1 MFSKRL
7 SIAFAL
13 LALVMALSLSVT
25 AQTVTG
31 TLSGT
36 ITDSAGAVVPDIEVT
51 AKNNETGFVR
61 SSKTNSEGYF
71 IIPFLP
77 LGSYNVLVEA
87 KGFKKVTKTDL
98 VIELNKNTVSNFK
111 LEASAVDAAVQITG
125 ETPQIETTTG
135 ELKHSLDT
143 KRIEDTPLA
152 GRNFISLVEQI
163 PGFQIASFG
172 GDASSGQN
180 NPTNSSGSFAAFS
193 GLGSRSTT
201 FQVDGVSN
209 NDASE
214 NQNRQGVNI
223 STIKELQVLTN
234 AFSAEFGGGGAAVLV
249 QTKNGTNN
257 FHGDGYDFI
266 QNDIFNANGFFRNA
280 AGNSST
286 TGQQLQPRP
295 AVRRQNYGGTLGGPI
310 WLPQKFFG
318 PAAFDGR
325 DRLHFFVSVDRLFNK
340 TDNSYTRVIFLPGE
354 EPKPCPIGPNGQ
366 AITSRP
372 GDPLRNFCVDPTTHP
387 NIGRDLDFMRKV
399 ISLYRTPEL
408 QGIAPNDPNA
418 CADLISSG
426 RENRCVTLG
435 ITTRQPRGDY
445 SGRLDFKATTKDTMW
460 LRYQYSRQRDNT
472 GRFILGDTFGARND
486 RQYNLGVTE
495 THVWSSR
502 QVSEFRFSYGN
513 RATLQDVSDG
523 NDIPVI
529 RFSTNL
535 CTGSGVGACGGI
547 IGTSTNVPIN
557 RRQRDKQFVYN
568 HTLTFARHTLKAGID
583 HRINALDDETGDRA
597 RGFWTF
603 GTNDSL
609 ASIRARTGFTSFEN
623 FMRGFITGYQKGFG
637 NPKAENRFGET
648 NLYFQEDLRL
658 KRNLTLNLGV
668 RYEYVKAPDEI
679 ANRFEY
685 GFGDDKNNFQPRIG
699 FAWSPSFESGPL
711 SWLTGNEGRFVIRG
725 GYGINHS
732 RIFQSV
738 FSQNQLSIRTQPPN
752 GFANVFSGLCVNEIS
767 DPSCGFVF
775 TPGVASRTTAFTA
788 NSAQNTGAVR
798 DIGGRLNTVLLTPNK
813 KLGVP
818 YTQQWNLTAERQLP
832 KNFAIQATYAGNR
845 GIGLPW
851 FDSNNDAIF
860 PFVSPSLL
868 VDVGG
873 GNFKPVVFD
882 RACTS
887 TADPICRNA
896 ANPNDTQVGPLRS
909 FSALTSTT
917 ATLAQKGI
925 VIVDGV
931 PHGYISLSTP
941 RFNERRPDPTLSR
954 FVNLQN
960 FGWSYYHSGTIKM
973 TKRYSGGLS
982 FNAFYTFSKTMDTGS
997 EATFTVVDTNAPASK
1012 KGGAAASLRG
1022 LSAFHAA
1029 HRFVAGYSYELPIM
1043 RSQRGFAGRIVG
1055 GWNVSGTTTF
1065 QSGNPF
1071 SVTLGYDA
1079 NGDGLGGERPRIADL
1094 SLLGAS
1100 VDNGRRNAQGVQF
1113 STLQLPGTAFIP
1125 AQAATIGQADRIYL
1139 PGGGLDG
1146 QLGRNT
1152 FFLQGLNH
1160 TDMTAFKTF
1169 KIQEGVKLIVRME
1182 FYNVFNRV
1190 TFGAPTRTIL
1200 SGNTLGTITTERN
1213 VSSYVNSGRL
1223 DGSSGRQG
1231 QLALRLVF

>member
-1 MFSKRL
+1 MLRRRILYS
-7 SIAFAL
+7 FAL
-13 LALVMALSLSVT
+13 FTLFSLLSLSAF

-31 TLSGT
+31 TLNGT
-36 ITDSAGAVVPDIEVT
+36 VTDATGAVVPGIIVT
-51 AKNNETGFVR
+51 AKDTATGFTR
-61 SSKTNSEGYF
+61 TTTTTSEGFYSM
-71 IIPFLP
+71 PFLA
-77 LGSYNVLVEA
+77 LGSYNVTVEA
-87 KGFKKVTKTDL
+87 KGFKKITKTDV
-98 VIELNKNTVSNFK
+98 VIELNKTTVSNFK
-111 LEASAVDAAVQITG
+111 LEVSEVGAAVEITG

-135 ELKHSLDT
+135 ELKHSLDA
-143 KRIEDTPLA
+143 RRVEDTPLA

-223 STIKELQVLTN
+223 STIKEMQVLTN

-249 QTKNGTNN
+249 QTKSGGNL
-257 FHGDGYDFI
+257 FHGDAYDFI

-280 AGNSST
+280 AGNSAT
-286 TGQQLQPRP
+286 TGQPLQPRP
-295 AVRRQNYGGTLGGPI
+295 AVRRQNYGGTFSGPI
-310 WLPQKFFG
+310 WFPQKFFG

-325 DRLHFFVSVDRLFNK
+325 DRLHFLISADRLFNK

-354 EPKPCPIGPNGQ
+354 EPKPCPVVNGV
-366 AITSRP
+366 TVNSRP
-372 GDPLRNFCVDPTTHP
+372 GDPLRNFCVDPLTHP
-387 NIGRDLDFMRKV
+387 NLARDLEFMRKV

-408 QGIAPNDPNA
+408 QGVAPNDPQA

-445 SGRLDFKATTKDTMW
+445 SGRLDFKATQKDTMW

-495 THVWSSR
+495 THVWSPR
-502 QVSEFRFSYGN
+502 QVSEFRYSFGN
-513 RATLQDVSDG
+513 RVTLQDVSDG

-557 RRQRDKQFVYN
+557 RRQRDHQFVYN
-568 HTLTFARHTLKAGID
+568 HTLTFARHTLKTGID

-609 ASIRARTGFTSFEN
+609 ASIRARTGYTSFEN
-623 FMRGFITGYQKGFG
+623 FMRGFITAYQKGFG
-637 NPKAENRFGET
+637 NPVAENRFGET
-648 NLYFQEDLRL
+648 NLYLQEDLRI
-658 KRNLTLNLGV
+658 KRNFTLNLGV
-668 RYEYVKAPDEI
+668 RYEYVKAPKEQE
-679 ANRFEY
+679 NRFAY
-685 GFGDDKNNFQPRIG
+685 GFGDDKNNIQPRIG
-699 FAWSPSFESGPL
+699 FAWSPSFENGL
-711 SWLTGNEGRFVIRG
+711 LHWLTGNEGKFVIRG

-798 DIGGRLNTVLLTPNK
+798 DIGGRLNSVLLIPNRN
-813 KLGVP
+813 LQVP
-818 YTQQWNLTAERQLP
+818 YTQQWNLTMERQLP
-832 KNFAIQATYAGNR
+832 GNFAIQVGYAGNR

-851 FDSNNDAIF
+851 FDSGNDAIF

-882 RACTS
+882 RACTG
-887 TADPICRNA
+887 TTDPICLNA
-896 ANPNDTQVGPLRS
+896 ANPNDTQVGSLRS
-909 FSALTSTT
+909 FSALNSTT

-931 PHGYISLSTP
+931 PHGYISLNTP
-941 RFNERRPDPTLSR
+941 RINERRPDATLSR

-960 FGWSYYHSGTIKM
+960 FGWSYYHAGTVKV
-973 TKRYSGGLS
+973 TKRYSNGLS
-982 FNAFYTFSKTMDTGS
+982 FNAFYTLSKTIDTGS

-1029 HRFVAGYSYELPIM
+1029 HRFVASYSYELPIM
-1043 RSQRGFAGRIVG
+1043 RNQQGFLGRVIG
-1055 GWNVSGTTTF
+1055 GWNVSGVTTF

-1079 NGDGLGGERPRIADL
+1079 NGDGLGGDRPRIANT
-1094 SLLGAS
+1094 SYLGAS
-1100 VDNGRRNAQGVQF
+1100 VDNGRVINGVQV
-1113 STLQLPGTAFIP
+1113 SQTQLPGNIFIP
-1125 AQAATIGQADRIYL
+1125 AQAATIGQADRLYL
-1139 PGGGLDG
+1139 PGGGVDG
-1146 QLGRNT
+1146 QIGRNT

-1169 KIQEGVKLIVRME
+1169 RIHEGVKLIVRME

-1190 TFGAPTRTIL
+1190 TFGAPTRSIL

-1231 QLALRLVF
+1231 QLAIRLVF

>member
-1 MFSKRL
+1 MLRQKFRTV
-7 SIAFAL
+7 FAL
-13 LALVMALSLSVT
+13 LLLLSCLSLT
-25 AQTVTG
+25 ALAQTVTG

-36 ITDSAGAVVPDIEVT
+36 VTDTAGAVVPDIEVT

-61 SSKTNSEGYF
+61 SAKTNGEGYF
-71 IIPFLP
+71 TIPFLP
-77 LGSYNVLVEA
+77 LGNYNVTVEA
-87 KGFKKVTKTDL
+87 KGFKKVIKTDL

-111 LEASAVDAAVQITG
+111 LEVSAVDAAVQITG

-257 FHGDGYDFI
+257 FHGDAYDFI

-340 TDNSYTRVIFLPGE
+340 TDNTYTRVIFLPGE

-372 GDPLRNFCVDPTTHP
+372 GDPLRSFCVDPTTHP

-408 QGIAPNDPNA
+408 QGVAPNDPQA

-637 NPKAENRFGET
+637 NPQAENRFGET

-658 KRNLTLNLGV
+658 KRNFTLNLGV
-668 RYEYVKAPDEI
+668 RYEYVKAPKEI
-679 ANRFEY
+679 ENRFAY

-699 FAWSPSFESGPL
+699 FAWSPSFESGVL
-711 SWLTGNEGRFVIRG
+711 HWLTGNEGRFVLRG

-767 DPSCGFVF
+767 DPTCGFVF

-788 NSAQNTGAVR
+788 ASANNTGAVR
-798 DIGGRLNTVLLTPNK
+798 DIGGRLNTVLLVPNK

-832 KNFAIQATYAGNR
+832 KNYAIQVGYAGNR

-887 TADPICRNA
+887 TADPICTNP

-931 PHGYISLSTP
+931 PHGYISLNTP
-941 RFNERRPDPTLSR
+941 RLNERRPDPTLSR

-960 FGWSYYHSGTIKM
+960 FGWSYYHAGTIKV

-982 FNAFYTFSKTMDTGS
+982 FNAFYTLSKTIDTGS

-1043 RSQRGFAGRIVG
+1043 RDQRGFLGRVIG
-1055 GWNVSGTTTF
+1055 GWNVTGTTTF

-1071 SVTLGYDA
+1071 SVSLGYDA
-1079 NGDGLGGERPRIADL
+1079 NGDGLGGERPRIANL
-1094 SLLGAS
+1094 ALLGAS
-1100 VDNGRRNAQGVQF
+1100 VDNGRVINGVQV
-1113 STLQLPGTAFIP
+1113 SQTQLPGNAFIP

-1169 KIQEGVKLIVRME
+1169 RIHEGVKLIVRME

>member
-1 MFSKRL
+1 MLRRKIQTAL
-7 SIAFAL
+7 AL
-13 LALVMALSLSVT
+13 LLLLSGLSLT
-25 AQTVTG
+25 AMAQTVTG

-36 ITDSAGAVVPDIEVT
+36 VTDSAGAVVPDIEVT
-51 AKNNETGFVR
+51 AKNNESGFVR
-61 SSKTNSEGYF
+61 TTKTNGEGYF
-71 IIPFLP
+71 TMPFLP
-77 LGSYNVLVEA
+77 LGSYNVMVEA
-87 KGFKKVTKTDL
+87 KGFKKITKTDL
-98 VIELNKNTVSNFK
+98 LIELNKTTVSNFK
-111 LEASAVDAAVQITG
+111 LEISAVGDAVQVTG

-135 ELKHSLDT
+135 ELKHSLDA

-249 QTKNGTNN
+249 QTKSGGNQ

-280 AGNSST
+280 AGNSAT
-286 TGQQLQPRP
+286 TGEQLQPRP
-295 AVRRQNYGGTLGGPI
+295 AVRRHNYGGTFSGPI

-325 DRLHFFVSVDRLFNK
+325 DRLHFFISADRLFNK

-354 EPKPCPIGPNGQ
+354 DPKACPVVNGV
-366 AITSRP
+366 TVNPRP
-372 GDPLRNFCVDPTTHP
+372 GDPLRNFCVDPQTHP
-387 NIGRDLDFMRKV
+387 NIGRDLEFMRKV

-408 QGIAPNDPNA
+408 QGVAPNDPNA

-445 SGRLDFKATTKDTMW
+445 SGRLDFKATSKDTMW

-495 THVWSSR
+495 THVWSPR
-502 QVSEFRFSYGN
+502 QVSEFRYSFGN
-513 RATLQDVSDG
+513 RVTLQDVSDG

-535 CTGSGVGACGGI
+535 CTGNNTGACGGI

-557 RRQRDKQFVYN
+557 RRQRDHQFVYN
-568 HTLTFARHTLKAGID
+568 HTLTFSRHTLKAGVD
-583 HRINALDDETGDRA
+583 HRLNALDDETGDRA

-603 GTNDSL
+603 GTNDAL
-609 ASIRARTGFTSFEN
+609 ASIRARTGYTSFEN
-623 FMRGFITGYQKGFG
+623 FMRGFITAYQKGFG
-637 NPKAENRFGET
+637 NPVAENRFGET
-648 NLYFQEDLRL
+648 NLYLQDDLRL
-658 KRNLTLNLGV
+658 KRNFTLNLGV
-668 RYEYVKAPDEI
+668 RYEYVKAPKEI
-679 ANRFEY
+679 ENRFSY
-685 GFGDDKNNFQPRIG
+685 GFGDDKNNIQPRIG
-699 FAWSPSFESGPL
+699 FAYSPSFEGGWL
-711 SWLTGNEGRFVIRG
+711 GALTGGEGKFVIRG

-788 NSAQNTGAVR
+788 NSANNTGAVR
-798 DIGGRLNTVLLTPNK
+798 DIGGRLNTVLLLPNQN
-813 KLGVP
+813 LQVP
-818 YTQQWNLTAERQLP
+818 YTQQWNLTLERQLP
-832 KNFAIQATYAGNR
+832 NKFAVQVGYAGNR
-845 GIGLPW
+845 GIGAPW
-851 FDSNNDAIF
+851 FDSGNDAIF

-887 TADPICRNA
+887 TADPICLNS
-896 ANPNDTQVGPLRS
+896 ANPSDTQVGSLRT

-931 PHGYISLSTP
+931 PHGYISLNTP
-941 RFNERRPDPTLSR
+941 RVNERRPDPTLSR

-960 FGWSYYHSGTIKM
+960 FGWSYYHAGTIKV
-973 TKRYSGGLS
+973 TRRYGNGLS

-1029 HRFVAGYSYELPIM
+1029 HRFVASYSYELPIM
-1043 RSQRGFAGRIVG
+1043 RSQQGILGRVIG
-1055 GWNVSGTTTF
+1055 GWNVSGTTTL

-1094 SLLGAS
+1094 SLLGTS
-1100 VDNGRRNAQGVQF
+1100 VDNGRRNANGVQI

-1146 QLGRNT
+1146 QIGRNT

-1160 TDMTAFKTF
+1160 TDMSAFKT
-1169 KIQEGVKLIVRME
+1169 IRISEGVKLILRME
-1182 FYNVFNRV
+1182 LYNVFNRV
-1190 TFGAPTRTIL
+1190 TFGAPTRSIL
-1200 SGNTLGTITTERN
+1200 SGNTLGTISTERN